1 MPTYGMPPPDFA
13 LPMPML
19 APPPPPPSQFPMVC
33 THMRVWHVHSCLMC
47 LNEQLSGYYFMC
59 LCYRDFRH
67 HPLQLPH
74 LEMGLVKTTHHIRG
88 WTTFS
93 TRRVQPEE
101 VAMDMSDNDVK
112 HLLQPFMWK
121 TIRRTMFILDFGQLC
136 WCKHLLQ
143 PFGTLCRY
151 VKFVNVNTYV
161 TIFVNVYTYVS
172 IFVIVNLYMCMKS
185 VLYLQMSDFLKFRIL
200 CNFWNMLCPTA

>member
-19 APPPPPPSQFPMVC
+19 APPPPPPPPSQFPMVC
-33 THMRVWHVHSCLMC
+33 THMRVWHVHRCLMC

-74 LEMGLVKTTHHIRG
+74 LEMGLVKTTQHIRG

-121 TIRRTMFILDFGQLC
+121 TIRRTMSVWILDN
-136 WCKHLLQ
+136 
-143 PFGTLCRY
+143 Y
-151 VKFVNVNTYV
+151 VDVNTCCNHLELYV
-161 TIFVNVYTYVS
+161 VMLNLWMWILMWVYLWMCILMWVYLWLWMCICAWNLFCICKCQIF
-172 IFVIVNLYMCMKS
+172 
-185 VLYLQMSDFLKFRIL
+185 
-200 CNFWNMLCPTA
+200 

>member
-19 APPPPPPSQFPMVC
+19 APPPPPPPPSQFPMVC
-33 THMRVWHVHSCLMC
+33 THMRVWHVHRCLMC

-74 LEMGLVKTTHHIRG
+74 LEMGLVRTTQQIRG
-88 WTTFS
+88 WTPFS

-101 VAMDMSDNDVK
+101 VAITQTNQAMDMSDSWSNVFNLELLMFMSNPIHRTMSVFILDLYIDVK
-112 HLLQPFMWK
+112 HLFA
-121 TIRRTMFILDFGQLC
+121 TIWHYMSLC
-136 WCKHLLQ
+136 
-143 PFGTLCRY
+143 
-151 VKFVNVNTYV
+151 
-161 TIFVNVYTYVS
+161 
-172 IFVIVNLYMCMKS
+172 
-185 VLYLQMSDFLKFRIL
+185 
-200 CNFWNMLCPTA
+200 